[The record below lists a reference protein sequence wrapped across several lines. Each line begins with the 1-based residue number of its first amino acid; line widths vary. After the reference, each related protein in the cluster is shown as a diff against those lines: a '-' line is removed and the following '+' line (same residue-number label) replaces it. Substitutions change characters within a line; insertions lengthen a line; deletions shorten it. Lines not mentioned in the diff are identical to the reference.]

1 MPRAARDVVEKRP
14 VEILEGCRK
23 LYKEK
28 SFREITLKDISV
40 ETSISRPSIY
50 NYFQT
55 KEEIFLA
62 LLGDEYCKWCKSL
75 EKLLAGSSMT
85 VEEFAEKLAASLK
98 PRETLLKILCMNL
111 FDIEENSREEC
122 LVAFKKQY
130 NASIELIKS
139 ALEKFFPSLSDEER
153 IVFIYQFYPFM
164 YGIYPYVHPTDKQKT
179 AMEKAGLTIYKTTV
193 YDIAKRFVISL
204 LSRMA
209 GGVK

>member
-1 MPRAARDVVEKRP
+1 MPRTARDVVEKRP
-14 VEILEGCRK
+14 EEILDGCRK

-62 LLGDEYCKWCKSL
+62 ILSDEYRRWCRSL
-75 EKLLAGSSMT
+75 ERILSSSSMT
-85 VEEFAEKLAASLK
+85 VEDFAESLASSLK

-111 FDIEENSREEC
+111 YDIEENSREEC
-122 LVAFKKQY
+122 LVAFKRQY
-130 NASIELIKS
+130 NASIEVLR
-139 ALEKFFPSLSDEER
+139 ATLEKFFPSLTEDDR
-153 IVFIYQFYPFM
+153 TAFIYQFYPFM
-164 YGIYPYVHPTDKQKT
+164 YGIYPYVHPTDKQRK
-179 AMEKAGLTIYKTTV
+179 AMRKAGVTFYKTTV
-193 YDIAKRFVISL
+193 YDISKRFVISL
-204 LSRMA
+204 LSGMI